1 MAQDSV
7 VKEQLTEAM
16 IRAGAELTRKLDEV
30 RWPVL
35 ASLWLYLSEGNQW
48 KLVLASP
55 LVASDGPKKSYEMV
69 QAALATTPAAERT
82 VALSDVGVTDPKDPL
97 IELLRVAVKTGP
109 TVGGIRFT
117 RNVINGHFI
126 EDAYIYRMSD
136 TAPNG
141 QAT

>member
-16 IRAGAELTRKLDEV
+16 IRAGAELTR
-30 RWPVL
+30 
-35 ASLWLYLSEGNQW
+35 
-48 KLVLASP
+48 
-55 LVASDGPKKSYEMV
+55 KKSYEMV